1 MADNRSL
8 FRQAFS
14 VALLLLVLTLLPLVF
29 PSSQTLSAQ
38 RRRDPLNPLEID
50 QLRDAMLDPDARLK
64 LYVQFS
70 RDRMTKLE
78 QMRSDPKTK
87 DRAVQTHDMLEDF
100 LAVYDEL
107 NENVDMYV
115 GRKDDIRKPLKII
128 IEADTEF
135 QSKLRAL
142 KDSSN
147 ADAAEALGAKQRELP
162 HHGAERVAQHILL
175 LFRVGTQP
183 KGLPPPKSSPS
194 FESTSEIFFPV
205 MILTTFLGMAGQEL
219 PSN

>member
-8 FRQAFS
+8 FRPAFS
-14 VALLLLVLTLLPLVF
+14 VASLLFVLALLAIVF
-29 PSSQTLSAQ
+29 PSSQTVSAQ

-50 QLRDAMLDPDARLK
+50 QLRDAMLDPDVRLK

-87 DRAVQTHDMLEDF
+87 DRAAQTHDMLEDF

-142 KDSSN
+142 KSSANTKPDEVQQYEFLLTDALDTVDSSTDDHRKT
-147 ADAAEALGAKQRELP
+147 AVEVDEYMKKKKKQ
-162 HHGAERVAQHILL
+162 Q
-175 LFRVGTQP
+175 
-183 KGLPPPKSSPS
+183 K
-194 FESTSEIFFPV
+194 
-205 MILTTFLGMAGQEL
+205 
-219 PSN
+219 